1 MHLLLTFLA
10 LLTGFSAAQAARPVE
25 AASPTSAA
33 SEIELAEAVAIAA
46 VANSGAAIRVEFE
59 AYKFLGETKPH
70 PVQASTIVASTPV
83 SRADRART

>member
-33 SEIELAEAVAIAA
+33 SQIDLAEAIAIAA
-46 VANSGAAIRVEFE
+46 VANSSAAIRLEFE
-59 AYKFLGETKPH
+59 PKKLTSETKALPI
-70 PVQASTIVASTPV
+70 QASAFVASTPV
-83 SRADRART
+83 SRADRALI

>member
-33 SEIELAEAVAIAA
+33 SQIDLAEAVAIAA
-46 VANSGAAIRVEFE
+46 VANSSAAMRVEFE
-59 AYKFLGETKPH
+59 PNKLSSEAKTLPI
-70 PVQASTIVASTPV
+70 QASAFVASTPV
-83 SRADRART
+83 SRVDRARN